1 MTHSHKQQEGMKK
14 TRNILALQFTLT
26 CAIALGLYVGG
37 EFLGM
42 DIAVL
47 SDVTEATR
55 FVLQT
60 VAILVS
66 LAVVPLALRLFSI
79 KKVRTDLLLRKA
91 DALRGWGML
100 RLLMLGVV
108 LIANTLLYYMLAYE
122 PAFGYLAVITALVLP
137 FVVPT
142 MGRCVAETTAEDE

>member
-1 MTHSHKQQEGMKK
+1 MKK